1 VTAPVLPDV
10 DLVAERLVQ
19 LRERIR
25 AAGGDDGTVEVVAV
39 TKGFP
44 PPIVG
49 VAMAA
54 GLTTLGEN
62 YAQELLDKVDW
73 VDKADKVD
81 GADKADWAETA
92 GSASGCGGAR
102 WQFIGALQRNK
113 VRLLAPH
120 VQRWQSVDRPAL
132 VDELAR
138 RAPHARLLVQ
148 VNTTGE
154 PQKAGCGPGEVG
166 ALVERATAAGL
177 VVEGLMTVG
186 PTDPGVSPAAAFRR
200 LRDLVDRYGLRWC
213 SMGMSDDLEVAVGE
227 GTNMIRVGRALF
239 GPRARRANVGN

>member
-1 VTAPVLPDV
+1 MTGSVVPDAA
-10 DLVAERLVQ
+10 LVRQRLAM

-25 AAGGDDGTVEVVAV
+25 AAGGDDEAIEVVGV

-44 PPIVG
+44 PGIVD
-49 VAMAA
+49 AALDA
-54 GLTTLGEN
+54 GLSALGEN
-62 YAQELLDKVDW
+62 YAQELLEKVGRQ
-73 VDKADKVD
+73 ARC
-81 GADKADWAETA
+81 
-92 GSASGCGGAR
+92 GSAADVGRARHDPVR

-113 VRLLAPH
+113 VRQLAPY
-120 VQRWQSVDRPAL
+120 VDRWQSIDRPEL

-154 PQKAGCGPGEVG
+154 PGKAGCAPADVGP
-166 ALVERATAAGL
+166 LVERAMAADL

-186 PTDPGVSPAAAFRR
+186 PTDPHASPVAPFRL
-200 LRDLVDRYGLRWC
+200 LRDLVDRHGLRWC

-227 GTNMIRVGRALF
+227 GTNMIRIGRALF